1 MSASD
6 MRGSQQT
13 ASKSP
18 VCVQD
23 FTTGTFFNRVIDD
36 GKGSDN
42 TRHLGRHP
50 ASGDAFL
57 LPPDRVRRVLLVS
70 GAVSLEC

>member
-1 MSASD
+1 MKAP
-6 MRGSQQT
+6 G
-13 ASKSP
+13 
-18 VCVQD
+18 CVQD

-50 ASGDAFL
+50 TSGEAFL
-57 LPPDRVRRVLLVS
+57 LPPERVRRVLLVS
-70 GAVSLEC
+70 GAVSLDYFAQM